1 MPRSIADLKAIR
13 VERRVAAMREQEQ
26 GQLPRDAHAR
36 HGFDPNQPRVPAGHS
51 DGGHWTSS
59 GGGGDDRTV
68 MSDAT
73 PDNDWKPG
81 AQYANGP
88 RRGSVLVRIGRQWV
102 EVEGGQAARLV
113 EAQAR
118 AQAAT
123 ARVRELDPNW
133 RPRPSANRYES
144 VEGLIRAYEA
154 EAQQAQARVRELERL
169 ELPPTVPNNRPRS
182 AGEWSRDDYLI
193 EAYLDEPKTRSAR
206 WARAASTPK
215 RGYDIHHI
223 VEQTSAEQDGFP
235 RSVIDGPDNLVRIP
249 RLKHWE
255 INGWYGRLNRDFG
268 GRSPREYLRGKD
280 WSERVRVGREA
291 LVQHKVLKP

>member
-1 MPRSIADLKAIR
+1 MPRSFAQLKAIR
-13 VERRVAAMREQEQ
+13 LERRAAAIRAQE
-26 GQLPRDAHAR
+26 QLPRRLHAQ
-36 HGFDPNQPRVPAGHS
+36 HGYDPNQPRVPAGHS
-51 DGGHWTSS
+51 DGGQWTSENE
-59 GGGGDDRTV
+59 GGDDRRII
-68 MSDAT
+68 SDVT

-102 EVEGGQAARLV
+102 EVESGQAARLV

-123 ARVRELDPNW
+123 ARVRDLDPNW
-133 RPRPSANRYES
+133 RPRPSAYES
-144 VEGLIRAYEA
+144 VEGLIRTYEA
-154 EAQQAQARVRELERL
+154 EAREAQARARELERL
-169 ELPPTVPNNRPRS
+169 AIPPKVPNYRPRT

-193 EAYLDEPKTRSAR
+193 EAYRDEPKTLEELQRGVSR
-206 WARAASTPK
+206 PK

-255 INGWYGRLNRDFG
+255 ITGWHMTKNEDYNGI
-268 GRSPREYLRGKD
+268 SPRNYLRGKSWD
-280 WSERVRVGREA
+280 ERARIGLDA
-291 LVQHKVLKP
+291 LIRYGVLKP